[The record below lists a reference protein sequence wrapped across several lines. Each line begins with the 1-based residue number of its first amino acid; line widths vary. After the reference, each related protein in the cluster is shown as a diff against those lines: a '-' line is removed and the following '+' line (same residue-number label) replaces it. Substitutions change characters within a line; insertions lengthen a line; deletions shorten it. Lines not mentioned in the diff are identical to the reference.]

1 MSYLLNSDA
10 ESLVI
15 DPVYPI
21 DEYIQEASEIGSKIS
36 KIIDTHQHAD
46 HVSAAK
52 ELSQQNYYQSKYENY
67 SDEGKGNIQIRD
79 GDIINVGKI
88 KVRQFIHQVI
98 HKEAFPS

>member
-36 KIIDTHQHAD
+36 KIIDTHQHA
-46 HVSAAK
+46 K
-52 ELSQQNYYQSKYENY
+52 ELSQQNGALYYQSKYENY

>member
-52 ELSQQNYYQSKYENY
+52 ELSQKMALYITRANMR
-67 SDEGKGNIQIRD
+67 IT
-79 GDIINVGKI
+79 VM
-88 KVRQFIHQVI
+88 KVKVI
-98 HKEAFPS
+98 YK